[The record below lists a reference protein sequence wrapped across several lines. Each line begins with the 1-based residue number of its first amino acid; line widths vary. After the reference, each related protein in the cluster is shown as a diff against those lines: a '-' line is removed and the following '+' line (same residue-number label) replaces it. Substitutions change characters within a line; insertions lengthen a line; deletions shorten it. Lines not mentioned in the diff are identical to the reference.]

1 MKFSNGVKQTKEVV
15 LGIFAVILNI
25 AVFWFWFRAAPLMAA
40 GEFQNYG
47 NFIIPLAGL
56 VIAASLFALAAL
68 FIENKWLIHGSIVL
82 GIGTPYLFVQANTA
96 VIVLLVITLLFSAFA
111 AYRIRKEFIFS
122 LGFSLSKTTKAGL
135 PIYFT
140 VASLIISI
148 FYFSNITEEKA
159 LSSILPKSAV
169 GFALKNLSGP
179 LGSLTGLNLPTLKP
193 EATVDEIL
201 LKLVEEELKSQDV
214 AVSRLPRPELT
225 RAIAAQREGLAKNF
239 GIKLKGQ
246 EKLGDVLYNTISQ
259 RTEEL
264 LGPYKKYLPV
274 ASAVAFFLAFKT
286 LTLPLYY
293 LTILVTFFLLKVL
306 ILSKIIRSEKQQI
319 EVEKLTI

>member
-1 MKFSNGVKQTKEVV
+1 M
-15 LGIFAVILNI
+15 I
-25 AVFWFWFRAAPLMAA
+25 AA

-56 VIAASLFALAAL
+56 IVAASFFALAAL
-68 FIENKWLIHGSIVL
+68 FIENKWLIHSSTILSV
-82 GIGTPYLFVQANTA
+82 GTPYLFIQANTTVVA
-96 VIVLLVITLLFSAFA
+96 LLAITLFFSAFA
-111 AYRIRKEFIFS
+111 VYRIRKEFIFS
-122 LGFSLSKTTKAGL
+122 LGFNLSKTTKAGL

-140 VASLIISI
+140 VASLLIST

-179 LGSLTGLNLPTLKP
+179 LGSLTGLNLPALNP
-193 EATVDEIL
+193 EATVDEVL
-201 LKLVEEELKSQDV
+201 LKLVEEELKSQGV
-214 AVSRLPRPELT
+214 TISRLSRPELLA
-225 RAIAAQREGLAKNF
+225 AIAVQREGFAKNF

-246 EKLGDVLYNTISQ
+246 EKLGDILYSTISQ
-259 RTEEL
+259 RIEEL

-286 LTLPLYY
+286 FTIPFYY
-293 LTILVTFFLLKVL
+293 LTTLVVFLLIKIMVW
-306 ILSKIIRSEKQQI
+306 SKILRSEKQQI
-319 EVEKLTI
+319 EVERLTL